1 MEVWRNTNPS
11 KRTDSVAAENV
22 NIPFRVYIPAVHS
35 TFTVAIPA
43 EFTDRKYYFSNVVL
57 LSQFYSD

>member
-22 NIPFRVYIPAVHS
+22 NIPFRVYIPAGHS

-43 EFTDRKYYFSNVVL
+43 EFTDRKY
-57 LSQFYSD
+57 